1 MNNFKETL
9 LDFRDDT
16 LDFIDN
22 HRRGLIIMC
31 FLAIF
36 VLLGV
41 IILLMMMDPVK
52 ITISNENHYSQ

>member
-22 HRRGLIIMC
+22 HRSGFIIMC

-36 VLLGV
+36 VKVGHSKKC
-41 IILLMMMDPVK
+41 IG
-52 ITISNENHYSQ
+52 